1 MIIVLLLK
9 KSKITKDEI
18 MKVIRDTREKQGW
31 DFIFYDNIDI
41 VDQKLDCGDYTTE
54 NLKDIIVIERKA
66 TAAEIANN
74 LGKLTARARFY
85 REFERMESLQK
96 AYIVCE
102 FSESDV
108 YEYPKNSGISE
119 AKLKKVR
126 MNGKR
131 LRRLMSNIESD
142 CENIEVVFC
151 GNRDAAEKFTYDTL
165 SFWEK
170 NSGAKS

>member
-1 MIIVLLLK
+1 M
-9 KSKITKDEI
+9 E
-18 MKVIRDTREKQGW
+18 
-31 DFIFYDNIDI
+31 I

-54 NLKDIIVIERKA
+54 NLKNTVVIERKA
-66 TAAEIANN
+66 SATEIANN
-74 LGKLTARARFY
+74 LGKKTAKARFY
-85 REFERMESLQK
+85 REFEGMETLER

-108 YEYPKNSGISE
+108 YEFPKNSELAFKIQDIKDSIEEVTNVKLTAYAQKILDNRKE
-119 AKLKKVR
+119 ALEKLENRYNRIR
-126 MNGKR
+126 MNGKY
-131 LRRLMSNIESD
+131 LRKLIHQIEDD
-142 CENIEVVFC
+142 CPNIEVVFC

>member
-1 MIIVLLLK
+1 
-9 KSKITKDEI
+9 

-31 DFIFYDNIDI
+31 DFIFYDNMEI

-54 NLKDIIVIERKA
+54 NLKDTVVIERKA
-66 TAAEIANN
+66 SATEIANN
-74 LGKLTARARFY
+74 LGKKTAKARFY
-85 REFERMESLQK
+85 REFERMESLTK

-108 YEYPKNSGISE
+108 YEFPQNSGMSK
-119 AKLKKVR
+119 AQLSRVR
-126 MNGKR
+126 MNGR
-131 LRRLMSNIESD
+131 YLRKLIHQIEDD
-142 CENIEVVFC
+142 CPNIEVVFC

-170 NSGAKS
+170 NGGTKS